1 MDLFCNILGEMSKVV
16 RPHVAQNVSP
26 IYSSKSNFFIGV
38 DFMMF
43 SIILFTSIALSL
55 ILNGYMENILII
67 LSTVIIYKQIII
79 NKDYKYMIYALII
92 SFIGVN
98 LMVTFGFRD
107 YISFRD
113 IQPGEDEEETLILL
127 VSEGEYKHYNLRERS
142 TQIHYEKGYES
153 LFRGIKDLYKYK
165 SYYNELGDSDFKEE
179 AEEVATK
186 LSYQLDEGYK
196 VVNSYMY
203 TQPYFE
209 HSLEDIVSKG
219 YKKIIICP
227 LFMTEGKDYEIFKQR
242 YEKLNLVS
250 YNLVDIEI
258 LEPFYKSNNLA
269 MVYKNEILKNIRS
282 LEKDSGVLL
291 IGLYNKNNLEQDI
304 LFREKIKEYIEHEE
318 KNIDIQIKLP
328 LLENNKKDIIKSGEE
343 LLEYGINT
351 LYVVLPTC
359 TIDTMYTKHLV
370 ESILED
376 LDMGNTKFYYIN
388 PEKKTDAIVDEI
400 FKRIS
405 LMNQIGG

>member
-1 MDLFCNILGEMSKVV
+1 
-16 RPHVAQNVSP
+16 
-26 IYSSKSNFFIGV
+26 
-38 DFMMF
+38 MMF

>member
-1 MDLFCNILGEMSKVV
+1 MWV
-16 RPHVAQNVSP
+16 
-26 IYSSKSNFFIGV
+26 
-38 DFMMF
+38 

-55 ILNGYMENILII
+55 VLNGQMENIFIV
-67 LSTVIIYKQIII
+67 LSTVLIYKQIII
-79 NKDYKYMIYALII
+79 NKNYKYMVYGLII

-98 LMVTFGFRD
+98 FMTTFGFRD
-107 YISFRD
+107 YISFKD
-113 IQPGEDEEETLILL
+113 IQIGEDKKETLILL
-127 VSEGEYKHYNLRERS
+127 VSEGESKNYNLKERS
-142 TQIHYEKGYES
+142 TQIHYEKGYKS
-153 LFRGIKDLYKYK
+153 LLTGIKDLHNYKN
-165 SYYNELGDSDFKEE
+165 YYNQLGGSAFKQE

-186 LSYQLDEGYK
+186 LSYQLGEGYK

-209 HSLEDIVSKG
+209 NSLEDIVSKG

-227 LFMTEGKDYEIFKQR
+227 LFMTQGKDYEIFKQR

-250 YNLVDIEI
+250 YNLMDIEI

-282 LEKDSGVLL
+282 VDKDSGLLL
-291 IGLYNKNNLEQDI
+291 IGLHDKNNLEQDI

-328 LLENNKKDIIKSGEE
+328 FLENNKKDIIKSGEE

-370 ESILED
+370 QSILEE
-376 LDMGNTKFYYIN
+376 LDMGDTKFYYIN
-388 PEKKTDAIVDEI
+388 PDRKMDAIVDEL
-400 FKRIS
+400 FTRIS